1 MESSYQSPIALDHE
15 NKIKIHRPLRSLREN
30 AQSNVSIPLET
41 ARESGIFPKGA
52 QLCKKIHIKGIN
64 RGAEFNSETKNFE
77 VNHDVI
83 ITIKNKQYRL
93 EEYHFHVTSE
103 HKVNGEFYPAEIHYV
118 FIEIDDNEARK
129 QPRTTCHNLCT
140 SNSASNNRQTPGAI
154 DNDIVVISRV
164 ILDVP
169 EYKNLDILQVKV
181 PHFYYEYDDTGNYAP
196 VRWIVGETPIHFDIR
211 QLECIAKPAKP
222 LQDVDG
228 RIVLYSYPK
237 SL

>member
-1 MESSYQSPIALDHE
+1 MERSYQSPIALDHD
-15 NKIKIHRPLRSLREN
+15 NRIKIH
-30 AQSNVSIPLET
+30 
-41 ARESGIFPKGA
+41 
-52 QLCKKIHIKGIN
+52 KKIHIKGVN

-77 VNHDVI
+77 VNDNVI

-93 EEYHFHVTSE
+93 EEYHFHVSSE
-103 HKVNGEFYPAEIHYV
+103 HKVNGNFYPAEIHYV

-129 QPRTTCHNLCT
+129 RHRTTCHNLCK
-140 SNSASNNRQTPGAI
+140 SNSGSNSESNSENMSTNNIQE
-154 DNDIVVISRV
+154 DIVVISRV

-181 PHFYYEYDDTGNYAP
+181 PHFYYEYDGTLTTGNYAP

-211 QLECIAKPAKP
+211 QLERIAKPAKP
-222 LQDVDG
+222 LHDLDG

-237 SL
+237 SR